1 MPSKNAMHQLQP
13 RHARCGLPIAFLFS
27 APFIFATETLVNDDA
42 KMQLHTP
49 LLCSTDAVLYD
60 INPPDVHLLGLLD
73 VLPGAPVPVL
83 LLPLVPGVVSPIMP
97 PVLVLV
103 TTIRH
108 DQIFYL
114 KQIMFPAR
122 ISAFEL
128 RSMALLSEL

>member
-1 MPSKNAMHQLQP
+1 M
-13 RHARCGLPIAFLFS
+13 
-27 APFIFATETLVNDDA
+27 
-42 KMQLHTP
+42 
-49 LLCSTDAVLYD
+49 LYD
-60 INPPDVHLLGLLD
+60 INPLDHHLLGLLP